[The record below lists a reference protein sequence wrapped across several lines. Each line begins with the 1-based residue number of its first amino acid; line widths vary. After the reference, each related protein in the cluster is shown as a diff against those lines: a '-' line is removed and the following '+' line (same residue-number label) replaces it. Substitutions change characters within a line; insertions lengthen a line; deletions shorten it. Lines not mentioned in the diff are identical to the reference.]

1 MSWKSSSRGI
11 ASATALPSQALLVL
25 LLSSSILG
33 AGELVA
39 NRYGEIDETP
49 LLTAQEEV
57 LDLNLSSGW
66 VNANEGETTGSME
79 PEDVSAYSDES
90 ILSDEDA
97 AETLDPETAFY
108 AEAEEVE
115 EEEEEEEAELTMAEA
130 VVYVF
135 NNDDDT
141 LSISLFIDS
150 ELLGTEDVSKDKEK
164 KFGNYPLVTGS
175 HSFKITWWD
184 DDTKKTHQE
193 ELVATVEGVTAVTLY
208 TTLNKGPEKFEMNVM
223 LRNENSKD
231 LEAYLYIDGEYE
243 KQKTAKKESTTDFGK
258 FDIEEGVHVLAVR
271 WQDPET
277 KIDYEKRKTIR
288 VDGKDVV
295 TFHAPAG
302 MTFQTDEEAASKAAA
317 KTTTSSKTET
327 TSTKTA
333 STSATTNDAVEG
345 GESPSK
351 TGTGDSNKPSSN
363 SGEVKSAAD
372 KGQSEPETNENN
384 GDAGPD
390 VTNVTLYL
398 TTIGAILAIYIIFF
412 RR

>member
-1 MSWKSSSRGI
+1 MFYMSWKSSSRGI
-11 ASATALPSQALLVL
+11 ASATALLSQALLIL
-25 LLSSSILG
+25 LLSSSIPG

-49 LLTAQEEV
+49 LVTAQEEV
-57 LDLNLSSGW
+57 LDLNLSSGG
-66 VNANEGETTGSME
+66 VNANEGATTGSME

-90 ILSDEDA
+90 IPSDEDA
-97 AETLDPETAFY
+97 AETRTPETTFST
-108 AEAEEVE
+108 EAEEV
-115 EEEEEEEAELTMAEA
+115 EEEEAELTMAEA

-164 KFGNYPLVTGS
+164 KFGNYELLAGS

-193 ELVATVEGVTAVTLY
+193 ELVATVEGETAVTLY
-208 TTLNKGPEKFEMNVM
+208 ATQNKEPEEFEVNVM
-223 LRNENSKD
+223 LRNENPED
-231 LEAYLYIDGEYE
+231 LEAYLYIDGEFD

-258 FDIEEGVHVLAVR
+258 FDIEEGTHVLAVR

-277 KIDYEKRKTIR
+277 KIEYEKRKTIR

-295 TFHAPAG
+295 TFYAPAG
-302 MTFQTDEEAASKAAA
+302 MTFQSDEEAASKAAT

-333 STSATTNDAVEG
+333 STSATTKDAGEEEG
-345 GESPSK
+345 SPSR
-351 TGTGDSNKPSSN
+351 TGTSDSNKPSSN
-363 SGEVKSAAD
+363 SGEVKTTAD
-372 KGQSEPETNENN
+372 KGQSEPETDESDGN
-384 GDAGPD
+384 AGPD